1 MTQRT
6 CGSVW
11 LSSGIVLRPKFFNP
25 CLLFNCLSL
34 SICLGMGQPE
44 NNQKLRAPTRL
55 RHFRKI
61 RLIIQ
66 LIESW
71 LLEFSLFLNLPM
83 VFTGNRF
90 YIFSLVESLHRQRIR
105 KLSTT
110 PRSYDPPVSLPHRPP
125 TRFCQELGST
135 VNGAWSSY

>member
-1 MTQRT
+1 MDLF
-6 CGSVW
+6 GS
-11 LSSGIVLRPKFFNP
+11 LRALFSDPSFSTLAFSSTACPFPSAWARGK
-25 CLLFNCLSL
+25 
-34 SICLGMGQPE
+34 E
-44 NNQKLRAPTRL
+44 RAPTRL

-125 TRFCQELGST
+125 TVFCQELGST